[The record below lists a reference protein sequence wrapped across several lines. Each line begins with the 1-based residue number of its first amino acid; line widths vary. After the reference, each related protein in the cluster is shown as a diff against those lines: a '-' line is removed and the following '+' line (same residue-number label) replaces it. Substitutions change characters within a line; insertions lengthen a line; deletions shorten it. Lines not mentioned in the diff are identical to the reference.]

1 MVNFVPFLTKSSAN
15 AIDKAVGKAG
25 NKAATPVNSFIG
37 QVNNVFGT
45 KIPTI
50 NPVGALKKGAVAGIK
65 SVLGNTAPDLSP
77 KATDGQA
84 IRSQVIKVS
93 ERFGGRLN
101 KTSPVATTGEAMAQF
116 PVVSEM
122 AKRFDPVTNFEWM
135 AVIRGRGASA
145 KTELPWYYIDDIT
158 LPAPNF
164 ESTQKYING
173 KEIKYADMFSV
184 NNCTI
189 KIYSDISGLAF
200 NYCNAWCRSIF
211 RDDNLHQLPSVYKK
225 DIWVFILDAKRNV
238 VTDIQLLGCW
248 PTAWADYQLV
258 GNAAAA
264 LETSLTLSVD
274 DFKMNYNDDP
284 QAIANVIQRA
294 TSDGTFDGSGAVA
307 GAGGGYGSQ
316 DISQSMLENVIARS
330 GPINNQTGSP
340 GGDAREALRRAN
352 LAKTNADRIVKQA
365 RDLSRGING
374 F

>member
-1 MVNFVPFLTKSSAN
+1 
-15 AIDKAVGKAG
+15 
-25 NKAATPVNSFIG
+25 
-37 QVNNVFGT
+37 
-45 KIPTI
+45 
-50 NPVGALKKGAVAGIK
+50 
-65 SVLGNTAPDLSP
+65 
-77 KATDGQA
+77 
-84 IRSQVIKVS
+84 
-93 ERFGGRLN
+93 
-101 KTSPVATTGEAMAQF
+101 
-116 PVVSEM
+116 
-122 AKRFDPVTNFEWM
+122 
-135 AVIRGRGASA
+135 
-145 KTELPWYYIDDIT
+145 
-158 LPAPNF
+158 
-164 ESTQKYING
+164 
-173 KEIKYADMFSV
+173 
-184 NNCTI
+184 
-189 KIYSDISGLAF
+189 
-200 NYCNAWCRSIF
+200 
-211 RDDNLHQLPSVYKK
+211 
-225 DIWVFILDAKRNV
+225 
-238 VTDIQLLGCW
+238 
-248 PTAWADYQLV
+248 LV